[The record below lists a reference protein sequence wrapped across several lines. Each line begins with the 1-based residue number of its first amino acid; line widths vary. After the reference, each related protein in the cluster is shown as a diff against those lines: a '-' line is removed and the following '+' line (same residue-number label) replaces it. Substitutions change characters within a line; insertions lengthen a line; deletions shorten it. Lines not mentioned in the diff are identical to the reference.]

1 MSIFAA
7 LLLAVLAQGLGKEL
21 SYDEAYTVL
30 CYALPGPGFS
40 LIHLTV
46 PNNHML
52 YSVLLSLL
60 TRFRSEPLYRLLS
73 VLFAVGSVWLTGRS
87 LASMIPKT
95 PPALRWVTVLA
106 TYLAFPPFLALA
118 TQVRGYSLSMLLV
131 AVLLA
136 LVLPVHRPS
145 WGGVSAYGVVGA
157 LALGTLITNALPLA
171 ALAFFDLAR
180 LGLRREMNRHELL
193 PRVTRH
199 FLAVAGACFY
209 VPVWR
214 DLSANAIRGWGWH
227 PKDLVLALA
236 LPLVLPFGLVVA
248 ALVVRA
254 LAATRKTA
262 GAAIEEPAILLA
274 LSTTAV
280 IGAVL
285 LAGVRLFPRSFVSF
299 LPLVVAAFG
308 AFAIPRLQD
317 RPALLRGL
325 TLATAIIGQVYWQAS
340 VNWLLTDGRLRLP
353 QLFLPPQ
360 FEARDFDPY
369 EAMRASAV
377 RTQGPHPC
385 LVVVDNRDQFSEE
398 MAFWY
403 YAVLEGVEKSILFA
417 PRGLDPAAVPA
428 RGGCIL
434 VVSRDLAGRDGVA
447 RALGIER
454 ADFVPVKNQGFF
466 KVWRVAFRRSSS

>member
-1 MSIFAA
+1 MFAA

-40 LIHLTV
+40 LSHLTV

-52 YSVLLSLL
+52 YSVLLGLL
-60 TRFRSEPLYRLLS
+60 TPFRSEPLYRLLS

-95 PPALRWVTVLA
+95 PPAVCWVTILA
-106 TYLAFPPFLALA
+106 AYLAFPPFLTLA

-145 WGGVSAYGVVGA
+145 WGAVGAYGTVGA
-157 LALGTLITNALPLA
+157 LALGTLITNALPLV
-171 ALAFFDLAR
+171 ALALFDLAR
-180 LGLRREMNRHELL
+180 LGLRRELSWHEVL
-193 PRVTRH
+193 PRATRH
-199 FLAVAGACFY
+199 LLVVVGFCFY

-214 DLSANAIRGWGWH
+214 DLAANAVYGWGWQ
-227 PKDLVLALA
+227 PKDLMLALVF
-236 LPLVLPFGLVVA
+236 PLVLPFGLVAVA
-248 ALVVRA
+248 LLVRG
-254 LAATRKTA
+254 LAARRKTRV
-262 GAAIEEPAILLA
+262 AAIEEPGVLLA
-274 LSTTAV
+274 LSTAAV

-285 LAGVRLFPRSFVSF
+285 LAGVGLFPRSFISF
-299 LPLVVAAFG
+299 LPLVITAFS
-308 AFAIPRLQD
+308 AFAISRLQD

-325 TLATAIIGQVYWQAS
+325 TLATAIVGQVYWQAS
-340 VNWLLTDGRLRLP
+340 VNWLLTDGRMRLP

-369 EAMRASAV
+369 EAMRASAAW
-377 RTQGPHPC
+377 TLPPHNC
-385 LVVVDNRDQFSEE
+385 LVVVDNRDHLSEE

-403 YAVLEGVEKSILFA
+403 YAVLEGVEKHILLA
-417 PRGLDPAAVPA
+417 PRGLHPTAVLA
-428 RGGCIL
+428 RGECIL

-447 RALGIER
+447 EALGIGR
-454 ADFVPVKNQGFF
+454 VDFMSVKNQGFF